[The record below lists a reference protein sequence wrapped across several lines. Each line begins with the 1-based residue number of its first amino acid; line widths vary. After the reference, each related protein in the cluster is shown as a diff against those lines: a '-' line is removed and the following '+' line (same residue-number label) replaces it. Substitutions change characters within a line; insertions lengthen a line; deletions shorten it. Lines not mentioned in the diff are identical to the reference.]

1 MRILNIV
8 SSNIVQDP
16 RILKQMET
24 IKGLTDDY
32 IVLGKSNVNVTKKR
46 LESLN
51 FNFKL
56 FGKVDN
62 ENSIVKK
69 LLNRIKFGVKVIKFI
84 RKYKPDVI
92 HANDF
97 DVLLITYLSR
107 YKKGKVVYDA
117 HEIYSKNAFINN
129 YKLLSFI
136 VQSVEKKIVSKIDSF
151 ITVSHAAKGYYQ
163 SAGYKKSPIVVTNA
177 PIKLENDIAEPQ
189 KSNKFEVVYQGQ
201 IVSNR
206 GYEEFLNAGLLIKE
220 KGIQLVIRGFG
231 EREDYLKDMKNKNEI
246 NNVRFDPPVEMDDLV
261 SKLSESHVGVIL
273 TKNTSINFEY
283 TVSNKIFECIH
294 AGLPVILSPV
304 KEHIYL
310 NNKYNFGIV
319 LNEVTAETVSDA
331 VKNIFEDEAL
341 YINLKN
347 NAIKASKILTWQN
360 EEQKL
365 ISEYKA

>member
-1 MRILNIV
+1 
-8 SSNIVQDP
+8 IVQDL
-16 RILKQMET
+16 RILKQMQT
-24 IKGLTDDY
+24 IKSLTDDY
-32 IVLGKSNVNVTKKR
+32 VVLGKSNVNVTEKR

-51 FNFKL
+51 FNYKL
-56 FGKVDN
+56 FGKADN

-107 YKKGKVVYDA
+107 YKKGKIIYDA
-117 HEIYSKNAFINN
+117 HEIYSKNAFVNN
-129 YKLLSFI
+129 YKILSFI
-136 VQSVEKKIVSKIDSF
+136 VQSVEKIIVSKIDSF

-163 SAGYKKSPIVVTNA
+163 SAGYKKNPIVVTNA
-177 PIKLENDIAEPQ
+177 PIKLESDIVESQ
-189 KSNKFEVVYQGQ
+189 TSNEFEVVYQGQ

-231 EREDYLKDMKNKNEI
+231 EREGYLKDVKKKNEI
-246 NNVRFDPPVEMDDLV
+246 NNVRFDPPVEMDNLV

-273 TKNTSINFEY
+273 TKSTSINFEY

-310 NNKYNFGIV
+310 NNKYSFGIV
-319 LNEVTAETVSDA
+319 LDEVTPE
-331 VKNIFEDEAL
+331 NIANAIMDLFNNKEK
-341 YINLKN
+341 YNILKN
-347 NAIKASKILTWQN
+347 NAIEASQILTWQN
-360 EEQKL
+360 ESNKL
-365 ISEYKA
+365 IEIYKD